1 MIKRVIKLDRFYCI
15 NCRRFRRSNWAF
27 KKGVED
33 SKLWMLGMHT
43 WWTRRSVDI
52 TIVGKGRVRAVQF
65 TIWFYSNRIGN
76 FFTINVTF
84 MYVLCSLKNWWIF
97 VYVLLDHTRS
107 LGCFFGMVYTQS
119 SYFVFTIWFWM
130 FTSSKKKNMKHSLQL
145 WQRIRGLIKDHYR
158 VAFCQLL
165 FESSVSQI
173 FYYLKYVV

>member
-1 MIKRVIKLDRFYCI
+1 
-15 NCRRFRRSNWAF
+15 
-27 KKGVED
+27 
-33 SKLWMLGMHT
+33 MLGMHT

-52 TIVGKGRVRAVQF
+52 TVVRKDRVRAVQF

-107 LGCFFGMVYTQS
+107 LGCFLGTSLHTVQLLCVHTSKVSELFAEINRILWWLSFYG
-119 SYFVFTIWFWM
+119 IWFWI

-165 FESSVSQI
+165 FESRVSQI